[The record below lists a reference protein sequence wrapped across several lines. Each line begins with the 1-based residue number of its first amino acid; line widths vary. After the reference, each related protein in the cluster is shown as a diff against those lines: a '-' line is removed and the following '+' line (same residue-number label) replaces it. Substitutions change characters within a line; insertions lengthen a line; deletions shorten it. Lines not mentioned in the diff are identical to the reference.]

1 MDSYLVEPAPSWWR
15 KVSVMVG
22 ASVMSVGLALA
33 ALIIPV
39 TIKVI

>member
-1 MDSYLVEPAPSWWR
+1 
-15 KVSVMVG
+15 MVG